1 MFSKTIKECSKNF
14 HKKNFLFSIFKTD
27 KTYGRFNQSEI
38 KFSFLNIFK
47 RFEPTKKVLMI

>member
-1 MFSKTIKECSKNF
+1 MFTKIF
-14 HKKNFLFSIFKTD
+14 IKKNFLFSIFKTD
-27 KTYGRFNQSEI
+27 KTYGRFNQYEI

>member
-1 MFSKTIKECSKNF
+1 MFKNF
-14 HKKNFLFSIFKTD
+14 HKKTFCFQYLKTD
-27 KTYGRFNQSEI
+27 KTYGRFNHYEI